1 MLCCRSGLWLVV
13 LALLVSTAATATPA
27 KWTVMLYMN
36 GVNDLESYTVKN
48 FEQAAAVGS
57 TSDLNV
63 VAQLGRLGQSAT
75 TNPQW
80 HGVLRFRIESGTRP
94 LPEDA
99 VDSHTPTDM
108 DMGSPDTLADFVT
121 WATDHYP
128 AEHYML
134 VIGAH
139 GQGYRLTVNN
149 RDDALPIGIPT
160 KAPFRTVSRDDLHK
174 SKLYMRDVQDV
185 LLRLKALNRPNPIHI
200 DVLGFDA
207 CLMAMV
213 ETAFAVRNATQ
224 VLVASQ
230 EIEPG
235 FGWQYTDWLS
245 RLRASLTATPAQVG
259 QILVESYKLTYQ
271 AALAPGGQ
279 FTTLSATELSQLPP
293 LTAAL
298 SDLSS
303 ALIANVDAELAAIKT
318 SRLACLEYGRD
329 ADGRDSND
337 FHDVDIACFTAGL
350 QKSSRSASIRTA
362 AQAVQ
367 AALAAAMIDV
377 YFGDTRAPSSGLCI
391 YFPASGQA
399 YTSDG
404 FAENGYEPDNTF
416 KEVEFV
422 KTQNWTTFLHEYFKR
437 VPS

>member
-1 MLCCRSGLWLVV
+1 
-13 LALLVSTAATATPA
+13 
-27 KWTVMLYMN
+27 MLYMN
-36 GVNDLESYTVKN
+36 GVNDLEYYTVKN

-57 TSDLNV
+57 TSDLNI

-80 HGVLRFRIESGTRP
+80 RGVLRFRIESGTQP
-94 LPEDA
+94 IPADA

-121 WATDHYP
+121 WATDNYP
-128 AEHYML
+128 ADHYML

-149 RDDALPIGIPT
+149 RDDALPVGIPT
-160 KAPFRTVSRDDLHK
+160 KAPFRTVSRDDVHK
-174 SKLYMRDVQDV
+174 SKIYMRDIQDV
-185 LLRLKALNRPNPIHI
+185 LLRLKSLDRPNRIHI

-207 CLMAMV
+207 CLMAMI
-213 ETAFAVRNATQ
+213 ETAFAVRDATQ
-224 VLVASQ
+224 ILVASQ

-235 FGWQYTDWLS
+235 FGWKYDDWLS
-245 RLRASLTATPAQVG
+245 KLRTSPTDSPSQVG
-259 QILVESYKLTYQ
+259 RMLVESYKLTYG
-271 AALAPGGQ
+271 AALPPGGQ
-279 FTTLSATELSQLPP
+279 FTTLSAIQLSQLPP

-303 ALIANVDAELAAIKT
+303 ALIANLDADLTAIKT

-329 ADGRDSND
+329 ADGLDSND
-337 FHDVDIACFTAGL
+337 FHDVDIACFIAGL
-350 QKSSRSASIRTA
+350 QKSSRTASILAA
-362 AQAVQ
+362 AQTAQ
-367 AALAAAMIDV
+367 TALAASMIDV
-377 YFGDTRAPSSGLCI
+377 YFGDTRVPSSGLCI

-404 FAENGYEPDNTF
+404 FSENGYEPDNTF

-422 KTQNWTTFLHEYFKR
+422 KTQNWTKFLHEYFKR